1 MPQLS
6 TLPRPKQ
13 RLITYIRVSTARED
27 MISPELQE
35 HTCRKYAEAAGATII
50 DVLSDLDLSGKD
62 FARRKIGSIIARVA
76 AGEAD
81 GVLVY
86 RYDRFGRNIE
96 LSLTNLRA
104 LESIGGVAQSATE
117 HFDTSTAAGRF
128 ARTNMLG
135 VAEFQRELIGENWMS
150 THASRLRKGLP
161 HHGAPRF
168 GYWYCD
174 TCPMPEPR
182 SPRGVRRERQQR
194 QKCEKCKAGIQIP
207 RPVYG
212 EALGYSFE
220 EFASGSPLSRITH
233 EIRLEGIRS
242 YSGKIITDQHLL
254 AILDTGFG
262 AGYIRVTPDAQSWA
276 DELPESAVAP
286 IGIRKIDRFS
296 WIPGAHEAV
305 TSESNWEAFLER
317 RKARPRRASHKTRAK
332 YQASGLVFCIDCEES
347 YGVPMTAGSSR
358 GAGGGKYLTWRCS
371 NIRTGLCNHST
382 ASREAVDE
390 AIKRFLVEYATD
402 DSAARRVAEETLDQA
417 RAQQPPDDSAHW
429 QAEVERLERMNSNL
443 IRMRMAE
450 QITENEFLTQ
460 RDETANEIAEA
471 KGRLAQARAHENP
484 VLPGTEVFRGLL
496 AEWEDLDADTRRA
509 ALKKVVWRILA
520 KKGDF
525 HDLNRYKIIPRWEMP
540 SDA

>member
-1 MPQLS
+1 MPKLS
-6 TLPRPKQ
+6 IASTRPK
-13 RLITYIRVSTARED
+13 RLIAYIRVSTARED
-27 MISPELQE
+27 MISPEQQE
-35 HTCRKYAEAAGATII
+35 HTCRKYSEGTGDTII

-62 FARRKIGSIIARVA
+62 FAKRKIGAIIARVA

-104 LESIGGVAQSATE
+104 IESIGGVALSATE

-135 VAEFQRELIGENWMS
+135 VAEFQREQIGENWMS

-161 HHGAPRF
+161 HHGTPRF

-182 SPRGVRRERQQR
+182 SPRGVRRERQSR
-194 QKCEKCKAGIQIP
+194 HRCEKCKAGIQIP

-212 EALGYSFE
+212 EALSYAFE
-220 EFASGSPLSRITH
+220 EFASGTPLSRTTH
-233 EIRLEGIRS
+233 ELRLEGIKS
-242 YSGKIITDQHLL
+242 YSGAILADYHLL
-254 AILDTGFG
+254 GILDTGFG
-262 AGYIRVTPDAQSWA
+262 AGYLRVTPDAQSWS

-286 IGIRKIDRFS
+286 IGIRKIDRFV

-305 TSESNWEAFLER
+305 TSEDNWNAFLER

-332 YQASGLVFCIDCEES
+332 YQASGLVFCIDCGQP

-382 ASREAVDE
+382 ASRDGVDE
-390 AIKRFLVEYATD
+390 AIRLFLVEYATD
-402 DSAARRVAEETLDQA
+402 DSPARRAAEEVLAQA
-417 RAQQPPDDSAHW
+417 RAQQRPEDSAHW
-429 QAEVERLERMNSNL
+429 KAEVERLERMNSTL

-450 QITENEFLTQ
+450 QITENEFLEQ
-460 RDETANEIAEA
+460 RGETAQEITEA
-471 KGRLAQARAHENP
+471 KGRLAQAKAHEYP
-484 VLPGTEVFRGLL
+484 VLPGTDVFRGLL
-496 AEWEDLDADTRRA
+496 TEWEDVDADTRRA
-509 ALKKVVWRILA
+509 ALKKIIWRILA
-520 KKGDF
+520 TKGDF
-525 HDLNRYKIIPRWEMP
+525 HDLGRYKIIPRWEMP
-540 SDA
+540 SNA